1 MRLIYFS
8 KEDEEK
14 ATELLKEKDRFSRI
28 IISTEHGKYKKGEYV
43 KSTGGQRLLVI
54 DSKII
59 TDLDH
64 FKRECAH
71 YPELKNT
78 NLDEIKQAF
87 THKKIEIIELKK
99 YRK

>member
-14 ATELLKEKDRFSRI
+14 TEELLKEKDRFSKV

-54 DSKII
+54 DSKMI
-59 TDLDH
+59 TDFNH
-64 FKRECAH
+64 FKQEYMH
-71 YPELKNT
+71 HPELKNT
-78 NLDEIKQAF
+78 NLDEIRQAF
-87 THKKIEIIELKK
+87 THKKVEIIELKK

>member
-14 ATELLKEKDRFSRI
+14 AEELLKTKDRFSKV

-54 DSKII
+54 DTKMI
-59 TDLDH
+59 TGLDH
-64 FKRECAH
+64 FKQEYMH
-71 YPELKNT
+71 HPELKHT
-78 NLDEIKQAF
+78 NIDEIKQAF
-87 THKKIEIIELKK
+87 THKKVEIIELKK
-99 YRK
+99 YKR